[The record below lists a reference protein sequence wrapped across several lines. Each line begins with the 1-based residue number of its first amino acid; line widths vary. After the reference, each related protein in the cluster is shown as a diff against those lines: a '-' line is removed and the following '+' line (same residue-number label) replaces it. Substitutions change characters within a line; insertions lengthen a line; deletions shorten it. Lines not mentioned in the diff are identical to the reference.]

1 MIVFFYGYSYCIHEG
16 FDQEDEGS
24 KCEVSP
30 GGWKAVQLLY
40 SSDITVKPEHW
51 NPKKAAAPSPAIA

>member
-1 MIVFFYGYSYCIHEG
+1 MIVFFYGYSYGIHKG

-30 GGWKAVQLLY
+30 EGWKGSAAVVFQ
-40 SSDITVKPEHW
+40 
-51 NPKKAAAPSPAIA
+51 